1 MLKNIITILLII
13 LLIICINNI
22 FFKSNEGFKV
32 GTNTNNNSSSKPI
45 IGPKVIKRSDTEVVV
60 GPNQKFYTYPSSP
73 MTDLAGAIPL
83 DFDYKDYYKTTAGE
97 GKDLVYYYNDE
108 VDLANVEESA
118 YDIVNQV
125 DKIDYGNIKTGM
137 DKCKANC
144 KGVCFEGGYTG
155 TATCYPLVTQPF
167 DWGTLYKNPTFTYGY
182 NAWNDLDN
190 ITPS

>member
-1 MLKNIITILLII
+1 MIKNIFII
-13 LLIICINNI
+13 LFIILIIICINNL
-22 FFKSNEGFKV
+22 FFSKEGFNVQSK
-32 GTNTNNNSSSKPI
+32 NTKSSQNNSGIK
-45 IGPKVIKRSDTEVVV
+45 PKVIKRLDTEVVV
-60 GPNQKFYTYPSSP
+60 GPNQKYYTYPSAP

-108 VDLANVEESA
+108 VDEANIEETA
-118 YDIVNQV
+118 FNVVNQI
-125 DKIDYGNIKTGM
+125 DKIDYSNIKTGM
-137 DKCKANC
+137 DKCKAKC

-155 TATCYPLVTQPF
+155 TATCYPLITKTF

-190 ITPS
+190 IKP

>member
-1 MLKNIITILLII
+1 MLRNIITILFII

-22 FFKSNEGFKV
+22 FFKSNEGFNS
-32 GTNTNNNSSSKPI
+32 GENTNSPEPK
-45 IGPKVIKRSDTEVVV
+45 IGPKVIKRLDTEVVV
-60 GPNQKFYTYPSSP
+60 GPNQKFYTYPGSP

-83 DFDYKDYYKTTAGE
+83 DFDYKDYYNTTAGE

-108 VDLANVEESA
+108 VDLANVEETA
-118 YDIVNQV
+118 YDIVNQI

-155 TATCYPLVTQPF
+155 TATCYPLVTRPF

-190 ITPS
+190 ITPP